1 MTSASS
7 LPKGLLDESNL
18 PILEVNYPVQATAET
33 LDFLFEAYR
42 RVGRENA
49 QVAYL
54 IDMRSLSL
62 TSTSAPMRRHAA
74 ALHAR
79 YCNELAKSAVCEARV
94 VSSPMMR
101 GVLVAFD
108 WIKGE
113 GLWPCETFATRE
125 EAVAWIGKQLA
136 KGSPGKKTSKG

>member
-7 LPKGLLDESNL
+7 LPKSILDESNL
-18 PILEVNYPVQATAET
+18 PILEVIYPAQATPET
-33 LDFLFEAYR
+33 LDLLFEAYR

-54 IDMRSLSL
+54 IDMRLLSL
-62 TSTSAPMRRHAA
+62 TSTTAPARRHAA

-79 YCNELAKSAVCEARV
+79 YCNELAKTAVCEARV

-108 WIKGE
+108 WLKGE
-113 GLWPCETFATRE
+113 GLWPCETFATRQ
-125 EAVAWIGKQLA
+125 EAVAWIGKLLA
-136 KGSPGKKTSKG
+136 AKSGKKT